1 LAITFRPRRPEPW
14 AATIRLSRAFSRS
27 SFAEPGVVGL
37 GPGLLVAPAVIGV
50 LRGLQLPGDLGDRRA
65 VASIRSASR
74 TLRITCSG
82 VCLRRFNAQSTSP
95 IITGAKTERRGSG
108 HGSFSLAAEESGL
121 SRVLIGFHFCK
132 AVEAAIEHARDRQP
146 RGRPLP
152 AARARGAGTSRG
164 PMTTRHRVVPVGGAV
179 RTEIERVHAATTAA
193 WARRLVNG
201 GAGRATFW
209 LARSRGW
216 CRRRGR

>member
-1 LAITFRPRRPEPW
+1 MF
-14 AATIRLSRAFSRS
+14 
-27 SFAEPGVVGL
+27 
-37 GPGLLVAPAVIGV
+37 
-50 LRGLQLPGDLGDRRA
+50 
-65 VASIRSASR
+65 
-74 TLRITCSG
+74 
-82 VCLRRFNAQSTSP
+82 
-95 IITGAKTERRGSG
+95 TGAKTERRGSG

-152 AARARGAGTSRG
+152 AARARAAGTSRG

-193 WARRLVNG
+193 WARRQVNG
-201 GAGRATFW
+201 RVDRLLLGLLEVGVGAGGVVGDVDDAVDLGDRLGDRYFDA
-209 LARSRGW
+209 LAEGDCGHAAALTPSA
-216 CRRRGR
+216 